1 MYYFDH
7 LLPIGNVQ
15 SAYFMKTFEW
25 SFVAWCT
32 STVDHQQFFN
42 KVFMQTSMQNIFKLH
57 KKKKS
62 YENFFSYDSM
72 KYSVN
77 LILTQEQLPLLR
89 HLYEDRF

>member
-32 STVDHQQFFN
+32 STVDHQQFIN

-57 KKKKS
+57 KNHDHRLS
-62 YENFFSYDSM
+62 RWFA
-72 KYSVN
+72 
-77 LILTQEQLPLLR
+77 LTL
-89 HLYEDRF
+89 